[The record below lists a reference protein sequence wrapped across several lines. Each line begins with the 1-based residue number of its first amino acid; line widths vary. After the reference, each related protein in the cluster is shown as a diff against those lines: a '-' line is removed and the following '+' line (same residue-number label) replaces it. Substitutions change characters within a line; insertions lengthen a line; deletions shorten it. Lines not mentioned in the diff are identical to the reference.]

1 MNSKR
6 LKCDNRSMKHSSSN
20 KIKREQYQHSE
31 PMKVNIDETRTIVE
45 NSSSLMSNQEKGECY
60 VKCPNPIYLKPFHPN
75 KIKEVGTMY
84 SYTHFR

>member
-1 MNSKR
+1 MITMSSKR

-45 NSSSLMSNQEKGECY
+45 NSSSLMSNQEKGE
-60 VKCPNPIYLKPFHPN
+60 F
-75 KIKEVGTMY
+75 
-84 SYTHFR
+84 